1 MKPTYKGTTKYP
13 LYKSPPTKEELNIC
27 KFVPV
32 RVWIFKNYYAI
43 AQIDNSIIVYLC
55 SSEIPTINIDNFN
68 ELNYYMLKEKTY
80 PYKNEL
86 ALEKIIMRVS
96 RKKLS
101 SYNKQEE
108 QALKKNRRKQQWE

>member
-1 MKPTYKGTTKYP
+1 
-13 LYKSPPTKEELNIC
+13 
-27 KFVPV
+27 
-32 RVWIFKNYYAI
+32 
-43 AQIDNSIIVYLC
+43 
-55 SSEIPTINIDNFN
+55 
-68 ELNYYMLKEKTY
+68 MLKEKTY

-108 QALKKNRRKQQWE
+108 QALKKNRRYQKWE